1 MSDEKK
7 VLQEEEVA
15 GVGGGAQVPEGFKP
29 YNDKYF
35 PVSCPYCHCRDT
47 LCRRGLTFSHVMD
60 EWMCSDCGRHF
71 GYYDL
76 DDYGG
81 SNDW

>member
-1 MSDEKK
+1 MSDEKNA
-7 VLQEEEVA
+7 LLEEEVA
-15 GVGGGAQVPEGFKP
+15 EVTGGMNVPEGFKP

-35 PVSCPYCHCRDT
+35 PVTCPYCHGHSI
-47 LCRRGLTFSHVMD
+47 LWRRGFTFSHILD
-60 EWMCSDCGRHF
+60 EYMCKNCERHF